1 MTRPR
6 RALVLGRK
14 RPGRP
19 IKQVVGQAA
28 SALGANGWRVERSVV
43 KRKGQLRRQAA
54 GAAAQGMDLVVVVGG
69 DGAVGH
75 VVTRIAGT
83 DVTLGVVPTGTGNLF
98 ARNIGIPGDRRKAI
112 GTLLEGH
119 ARRVDVGMVRV
130 GRRRMAF
137 TVACGIGFD
146 ADVMR
151 ATSRREK
158 LHWGQLAY
166 LANALR
172 QSGSLHNVPH
182 RLVLDGNDIE
192 LDAAQVFIANVGRML
207 PHLAPN
213 PPIEPDDG
221 LLDVIAI
228 LASGPLPAL
237 FASWEAIRQDALGMS
252 GGGHVYRAR
261 AREIRIDTT
270 PPRLVEVDG
279 SAAGRTPIEAS
290 VMAGGLRVLVPS
302 K

>member
-1 MTRPR
+1 VTRPR
-6 RALVLGRK
+6 RAYVLGRY

-19 IKQVVGQAA
+19 IEEVAREAA
-28 SALGANGWRVERSVV
+28 SVLRAGGWLVKRRVV
-43 KRKGQLRRQAA
+43 KGKSELRRQAA
-54 GAAAQGMDLVVVVGG
+54 RAAARGVDLVVVVGG
-69 DGAVGH
+69 DGAVGQ
-75 VVTRIAGT
+75 VATKLVGT
-83 DVTLGVVPTGTGNLF
+83 GVALGIVPTGTGNLF
-98 ARNIGIPGDRRKAI
+98 ARNIGIPDDRRKAI
-112 GTLLEGH
+112 DALVHGEV
-119 ARRVDVGMVRV
+119 RMVDVGMVHV
-130 GRRRMAF
+130 GSKRLAF

-172 QSGSLHNVPH
+172 QSGSLRNVPH
-182 RLVLDGNDIE
+182 RLVLDGNEIE

-207 PHLAPN
+207 PHVEPRL
-213 PPIEPDDG
+213 PIEPDDG

-237 FASWEAIRQDALGMS
+237 LASWEAVRQDALGMS
-252 GGGHVYRAR
+252 GGGHVYRAQ
-261 AREIRIDTT
+261 AREIRIETT
-270 PPRLVEVDG
+270 PARLVEVDG

-290 VMAGGLRVLVPS
+290 IVARGLRVMVPS
-302 K
+302 A